1 MPNHKRLKPLALC
14 KLQAYLFGLMGLVLG
29 IIYSFGGLIIDVLVT
44 ANILSAT
51 AMGTPGLSWGTILAF
66 GALIAMPL
74 ILASIGFILG
84 FIEALL
90 FNFFSKYFGG
100 FNLDL

>member
-1 MPNHKRLKPLALC
+1 MPNHKRLKPLVLG
-14 KLQAYLFGLMGLVLG
+14 KFQAYLFGLMGLVLG
-29 IIYSFGGLIIDVLVT
+29 ILYSFGGLIIDVLVST
-44 ANILSAT
+44 NILSAT
-51 AMGTPGLSWGTILAF
+51 EMETPGLSWGTVLAF